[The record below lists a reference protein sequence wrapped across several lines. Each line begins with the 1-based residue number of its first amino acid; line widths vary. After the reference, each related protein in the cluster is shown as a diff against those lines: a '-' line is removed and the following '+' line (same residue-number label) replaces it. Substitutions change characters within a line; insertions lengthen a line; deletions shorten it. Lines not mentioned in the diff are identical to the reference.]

1 MGMFDYIKINLDKL
15 PITEKE
21 RKLLE
26 GKDFQTKDLDKTL
39 SEYRITDDG
48 FLEQYHWEW
57 EQIPEHEIQP
67 LPKQTPKKKKSV
79 FELSNELN
87 RDRRKKEIGW
97 EKVEDVHKD
106 IFFYTS
112 LTPHSSKSHGWIE
125 FKAHFNW
132 IVLFVLSKMIIYFE

>member
-1 MGMFDYIKINLDKL
+1 MFDYIKINLDKL

-21 RKLLE
+21 RESLE
-26 GKDFQTKDLDKTL
+26 GKDFQTKDLDNTL
-39 SEYRITDDG
+39 SEYRITDDN
-48 FLEQYHWEW
+48 FLEQYHWVW

-106 IFFYTS
+106 IFFYA
-112 LTPHSSKSHGWIE
+112 TPHNSKNYEVIE
-125 FKAHFNW
+125 FKARFSYGILDS
-132 IVLFVLSKMIIYFE
+132 IVRVSR